1 VGYLYLGLA
10 FLGAVAPYSFLGQFL
25 IANGLS
31 FAEFKAQLT
40 STPVGSYFGLNMLV
54 AALVTVLFILGE
66 GKRLKM
72 RGLWLPL
79 LTTLLVGVSCGLPL
93 FLYLRRLTQERTL
106 TADDASAVHTKT
118 LK

>member
-1 VGYLYLGLA
+1 MGYLYLGLA
-10 FLGAVAPYSFLGQFL
+10 FLGAVAPYSFLGQFF
-25 IANGLS
+25 IANGLNL
-31 FAEFKAQLT
+31 AEFKAQLT

-79 LTTLLVGVSCGLPL
+79 LTTVAVGVSCGLPL
-93 FLYLRRLTQERTL
+93 FLYLRRMSQEKL
-106 TADDASAVHTKT
+106 VTADDNQAIHTKT

>member
-1 VGYLYLGLA
+1 MGYLYLGLA
-10 FLGAVAPYSFLGQFL
+10 FLGAVAPYSYLGQFL
-25 IANGLS
+25 IANGLNL
-31 FAEFKAQLT
+31 AEFKAQLT

-54 AALVTVLFILGE
+54 AALVTALFILGE

-79 LTTLLVGVSCGLPL
+79 LTTVAVGVSCGLPL
-93 FLYLRRLTQERTL
+93 FLYLRRLSLERPVG
-106 TADDASAVHTKT
+106 AGDPQAVHDKS

>member
-1 VGYLYLGLA
+1 MGYLYLGLA

-25 IANGLS
+25 IAHGLD

-54 AALVTVLFILGE
+54 AAVVTVLFILGE

-79 LTTLLVGVSCGLPL
+79 LTTALVGVSCGLPL
-93 FLYLRRLTQERTL
+93 FLYLRRLTQDRPV
-106 TADDASAVHTKT
+106 TADDSQAVHAKT
-118 LK
+118 LR

>member
-1 VGYLYLGLA
+1 MGYLYLGLA

-25 IANGLS
+25 IANGLNL
-31 FAEFKAQLT
+31 AEFKAQLT

-79 LTTLLVGVSCGLPL
+79 LITVVVGVSCGLPL
-93 FLYLRRLTQERTL
+93 FLYLRRLSLDPVL
-106 TADDASAVHTKT
+106 TAESGGAVHDKT
-118 LK
+118 VR